1 MLVAQRRCQLI
12 RTVPFSEVGSV
23 LDITQGVHK
32 EYTRSTRSTQ
42 GVHREDRGH
51 VQLALHQH
59 GGLRVGGGDV
69 LNVVIEQRTARDT
82 QPRSFWVLV
91 GVDGRLVELAAATTT
106 AAAVVHGVVGR
117 GKQPSMVFLQRVG
130 RRGPCQVLAFGQR
143 PGCFPFLLP
152 CLLPVLALLAQVF
165 AEDGIV
171 PPKQGG
177 LATFLGLGF
186 GQQGQMNR
194 TFFHFTIR
202 QQRDKFVGLNGHS
215 GNVIPLVGRD
225 SFGPLRHGVV
235 GPHTDCAHEMVGFFV
250 EVGTTMAVCCP
261 IHIVIVMAVVVVFR
275 SQGRGF
281 FWLAVVF
288 IPGAPIFVEL
298 AVAHT
303 GLLCAVRGW

>member
-1 MLVAQRRCQLI
+1 MPPR
-12 RTVPFSEVGSV
+12 
-23 LDITQGVHK
+23 
-32 EYTRSTRSTQ
+32 
-42 GVHREDRGH
+42 

-91 GVDGRLVELAAATTT
+91 GVDGGPVELVVATAT
-106 AAAVVHGVVGR
+106 VVHGVVGR
-117 GKQPSMVFLQRVG
+117 GEQPIMVFPQRVG
-130 RRGPCQVLAFGQR
+130 RRGPCQVVAFGQ
-143 PGCFPFLLP
+143 GCFPV
-152 CLLPVLALLAQVF
+152 LLPVLLPGFAQVF
-165 AEDGIV
+165 ADDGIV
-171 PPKQGG
+171 PPQQGG

-194 TFFHFTIR
+194 SFFHFTIR

-235 GPHTDCAHEMVGFFV
+235 GPYTDCTHEMVGFFV

-261 IHIVIVMAVVVVFR
+261 IHIVRVMAAVVVFWNQGTR
-275 SQGRGF
+275 GRGY

-298 AVAHT
+298 AVAPT
-303 GLLCAVRGW
+303 GLLCAVPGW